1 MVTVKVRF
9 VRTYT
14 VKAVDG
20 PTYQEGS
27 VHDLRPDAARHFI
40 VRGAAVELA
49 ETPKPKAAA
58 SAPSV
63 QELAAPDTEENKPRR
78 GRPRKSGFFADESVD

>member
-1 MVTVKVRF
+1 MATVKVRF

-40 VRGAAVELA
+40 VRGAAVEIA
-49 ETPKPKAAA
+49 GVPKPK
-58 SAPSV
+58 SPAPVSSV
-63 QELAAPDTEENKPRR
+63 QELPADAEENKPRR
-78 GRPRKSGFFADESVD
+78 GRLKKGGWLADEPVD